1 MLHQSISVVVVDDH
15 ILIAK
20 AISSIIN
27 CFSNFHVLYEAENGL
42 GVIDQFKSPKN
53 IPDIVLL
60 DVSMPLMDGYE
71 TVTWLTQNH
80 PSVKVIALSMA
91 DDDSTLIKMIKNGA
105 KGYLLKNVHPKE
117 LEKALI
123 SVMERGFYYPD
134 WATNILLDTVRS
146 PETITNPV
154 HINDRE
160 KEFLKYAVTD
170 LTYKEIGDKMYCSP
184 RTVEGYRDALFEK
197 LNTKSRVGLVVYAI
211 KMGLVK
217 V

>member
-1 MLHQSISVVVVDDH
+1 MNRSTSVVVVDDH

-27 CFSNFHVLYEAENGL
+27 GFNNFHVLYEVENGL
-42 GVIDQFKSPKN
+42 RLIDQFKFPKN
-53 IPDIVLL
+53 IPDLVLL
-60 DVSMPLMDGYE
+60 DISMPLMDGYE
-71 TVTWLTQNH
+71 TMAWISEHH
-80 PSVKVIALSMA
+80 PDVKVVALSMA
-91 DDDSTLIKMIKNGA
+91 DDEKSLIKMIKFGA
-105 KGYLLKNVHPKE
+105 KGYMLKNVHPKD
-117 LEKALI
+117 LEIALQTVI
-123 SVMERGFYYPD
+123 NKGFYYPE
-134 WATNILLDTVRS
+134 WATNILLDVVRT
-146 PETITNPV
+146 PETATPNI

-197 LNTKSRVGLVVYAI
+197 LKTKSRVGLVVYAI
-211 KMGLVK
+211 KTGLVK